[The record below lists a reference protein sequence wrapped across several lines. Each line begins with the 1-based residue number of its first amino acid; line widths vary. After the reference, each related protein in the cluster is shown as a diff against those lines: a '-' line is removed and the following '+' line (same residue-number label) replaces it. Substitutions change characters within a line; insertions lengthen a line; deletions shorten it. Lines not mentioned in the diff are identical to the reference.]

1 MKPSQRGLTLIEL
14 LVAMALTAVIGVLLA
29 ALVNG
34 WVKVRE
40 RLTEPGNEPR
50 VLEFCLA
57 LERRFDG
64 LVLRRLYENRLP
76 LALTWLDWQPGA
88 NRLQW
93 VALTAWSGIAG
104 QSRVQRQ
111 RLTFNVGERLL
122 RVESSAQLY
131 AAGAVAWDAREQLD
145 AVDKVQLSFY
155 QGTRWLAFPS
165 TVAVQ
170 PDRGVR
176 LEFQRHGAPYV
187 CTFSLPDGRP

>member
-1 MKPSQRGLTLIEL
+1 
-14 LVAMALTAVIGVLLA
+14 MALTAVIGVLLA